1 MGLIR
6 KLSHAKNQYLQF
18 DDLGEEVVS
27 VSHIS
32 SPNSNDKVQGS
43 LPSQYV
49 ALTQI
54 QISKGSETRKDCGLK
69 IYIPKKKH
77 TQSL

>member
-1 MGLIR
+1 M
-6 KLSHAKNQYLQF
+6 KEEDDLSHAKNQYLESE
-18 DDLGEEVVS
+18 DLGEEVIS

-49 ALTQI
+49 ALMQ
-54 QISKGSETRKDCGLK
+54 L
-69 IYIPKKKH
+69 
-77 TQSL
+77 QS